1 MRSPYEII
9 ETALVTEKGTDL
21 KDKGK
26 YVFKVRKNATKVEIK
41 SAIEK
46 LYDVKVKSV
55 NTINVEGKNKRS
67 GRMLKAGKRPDSKK
81 AVVTLV
87 KGEINFF

>member
-1 MRSPYEII
+1 MKNPYDII
-9 ETALVTEKGTDL
+9 ETALVSEKGTDL
-21 KDKGK
+21 KTKGK
-26 YVFKVRKNATKVEIK
+26 YVFKVRRDASKVEIK
-41 SAIEK
+41 NAVEK

-67 GRMLKAGKRPDSKK
+67 GRMMKAGKRPDSKK
-81 AVVTLV
+81 AIVSLV